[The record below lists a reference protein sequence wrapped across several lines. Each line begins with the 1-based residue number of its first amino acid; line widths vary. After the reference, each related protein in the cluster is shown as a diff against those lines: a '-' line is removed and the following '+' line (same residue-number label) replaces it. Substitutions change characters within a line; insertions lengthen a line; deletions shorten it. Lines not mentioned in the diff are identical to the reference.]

1 MSYVPRIPCVPSDIT
16 KLRLTTAERRAHV
29 QRLLDLRKS
38 KFSSIHLFFNLT
50 NPATTKNVSNYR
62 ATAAA
67 DVRSWLHEGE
77 AITTSQFVQNYWSAL
92 SYGQFVPSVDAN
104 RDAGDID
111 EPSLGLHEEMVV
123 IGDVGVEIGALS
135 TDGDLAQQPRALE
148 LVQGVVNGGQGD
160 LFARRHRLLVKD
172 FGGHVTVAVAKQQ
185 AR

>member
-104 RDAGDID
+104 RDAGGNILIPLSPRPAMMDR
-111 EPSLGLHEEMVV
+111 
-123 IGDVGVEIGALS
+123 IGGTLRTRSPG
-135 TDGDLAQQPRALE
+135 
-148 LVQGVVNGGQGD
+148 
-160 LFARRHRLLVKD
+160 
-172 FGGHVTVAVAKQQ
+172 
-185 AR
+185 